1 MFKNNYSFK
10 KKLLMVFLLVGIIP
24 LVLLWI
30 YDAIFIM
37 KTTYE
42 KIEYY
47 TKSNIEIASELIDNN
62 INTYTKMVNYIAEN
76 QDIQKIIN
84 KEYSEENYSREKRF
98 NDTQELYKIIMAI
111 LSTQNTEI
119 PIHIVN
125 LDKTS
130 RFSTTDY
137 YAPIYNDIRG
147 DFYKKLDNNE
157 DIAITQIH
165 RRVEGKDSK
174 DTVLVIGKAI
184 VDKETREVIGYVI
197 ADIYDAYFDNIFKAI
212 SFVKGSNV
220 MLLDDNGYIITD
232 KNYKNSTGFKY
243 PIDYL
248 NKMNSHGTGT
258 LKMNIDGVNY
268 EGYYTNTKNTKIK
281 VIELIPRKYFFSEV
295 LENMKVL
302 IILALVVITLCIIVV
317 LITSKK
323 MSKPI
328 IEMTYLMKEVE
339 KGNLD
344 VSIENYSNDEIG
356 ELSRGF
362 NDMTK
367 ELRRL
372 IDEGYRKELLV
383 QQAEFK
389 ALKSQVNPH
398 FLYNS
403 LGLVNWMA
411 RLGEVEDVI
420 KATDALAKFFRYS
433 VNNTED
439 IVPVKKEFE
448 QIKSYLTIQNYRYK
462 DKFTIKIN
470 VDENILDWNILKLML
485 QPLVENAIIHG
496 LEKKI
501 GQGILIINAFEMEEK
516 LCFEIKDN
524 GVGIRGNSKKGEGIG
539 ISNVNKRIKLFY
551 GEEFGVDYKR
561 EDEFTIFSIVVPKK
575 ECELSD

>member
-258 LKMNIDGVNY
+258 LKMNIDDVNY

>member
-258 LKMNIDGVNY
+258 LKMNIDDVNY

-470 VDENILDWNILKLML
+470 VDENILDWNILKLIL

>member
-76 QDIQKIIN
+76 QDIQKIIS
-84 KEYSEENYSREKRF
+84 KEYSEENYSKEKRF

-119 PIHIVN
+119 PIHIVD

-137 YAPIYNDIRG
+137 YAPIYSDIRG

-157 DIAITQIH
+157 DIVITQIH

-197 ADIYDAYFDNIFKAI
+197 ADIYDAYFDNIFKAT

-243 PIDYL
+243 PSDYL
-248 NKMNSHGTGT
+248 NKMNSQGTGT

-411 RLGEVEDVI
+411 RLGEVDDVV

-439 IVPVKKEFE
+439 IVPVKREFE

-524 GVGIRGNSKKGEGIG
+524 GVGIQENSKKGEGIG

>member
-524 GVGIRGNSKKGEGIG
+524 GVGIQENSKKGEGIG

>member
-258 LKMNIDGVNY
+258 LKMNIDDVNY

-551 GEEFGVDYKR
+551 GEEFGVDYKGKMNSR
-561 EDEFTIFSIVVPKK
+561 YF
-575 ECELSD
+575 LL